1 MPEALLCRDS
11 DWGRQE
17 HSNKYDDYF
26 HGSHAPR
33 SHRWKTPPK
42 CGPEWKDKLG
52 LALEANP
59 FLEERSQQEVLNA
72 TIDKIY
78 DELSELVVRRSSQP
92 DPTLEKQ
99 ITSFFQRLR
108 ELQKQEGDL
117 VREYTKAKLAG
128 PIAAGLDILK
138 HADQI
143 RARYGIA
150 TVADTATPD
159 PNISKT

>member
-1 MPEALLCRDS
+1 MPEALVWRD
-11 DWGRQE
+11 DDGGRQRRP
-17 HSNKYDDYF
+17 NKYDEYVY
-26 HGSHAPR
+26 
-33 SHRWKTPPK
+33 RWKSPSG
-42 CGPEWKDKLG
+42 CGPKW
-52 LALEANP
+52 LETNSSI
-59 FLEERSQQEVLNA
+59 EERPRQDVLNA

-78 DELSELVVRRSSQP
+78 DELAELIARRSSQP

-99 ITSFFQRLR
+99 ISTLFQQLR
-108 ELQKQEGDL
+108 DLQKQEGDL

-138 HADQI
+138 RADEI

-150 TVADTATPD
+150 TAMDTATPD